1 MSFIRLFTRRLSADR
16 PVAPTGVGRAA
27 KPTTGDRAM
36 RGPPRHGDSLT
47 RIYWSLLDE
56 DDGEAGA
63 ADAPTPILL
72 RE

>member
-1 MSFIRLFTRRLSADR
+1 
-16 PVAPTGVGRAA
+16 
-27 KPTTGDRAM
+27 M